1 MPSLEARL
9 ARNEVMFRTINER
22 IRELAGRFQHA
33 PADSLAF
40 VCECA
45 DETCVERVHL
55 TAEQYDDVRAIPA
68 RFVVVPG
75 HEATP
80 LVERVVH
87 RSEHFVIVQKVGIAA
102 DTVRELS

>member
-1 MPSLEARL
+1 MPSREARL
-9 ARNEVMFRTINER
+9 ARTEVMFRAINER
-22 IRELAGRFQHA
+22 IRELAGRVQQA

-45 DETCVERVHL
+45 DAACIERIHL
-55 TAEQYDDVRAIPA
+55 TTEQYDDIRASTA
-68 RFVVVPG
+68 HFVVVPG

-80 LVERVVH
+80 LVERVIH